1 MDFYNLLWIKR
12 IAEVDWGS
20 LITLISLIRDFMLFQ
35 PRKFF
40 ENLLKPPRTVA
51 QQLLLIISYCLCKF
65 RCVILRCPVAMHP
78 YISSDGDKLRALAVC
93 MFLHIWS
100 WMFGKISC
108 VSALTWETFCTG
120 NYSQKQAHI
129 IFQYLPPQC
138 LQFMLSP
145 FKTFQCSSL
154 HICRKFR
161 AINSALAKDMHFF
174 FYYSASSIL
183 VSTESKCISPIGSWD
198 RVAKV
203 NGYLVVG

>member
-1 MDFYNLLWIKR
+1 MPGCDASIHQLRRRQATSSCSLYVSPHMKLDVWKDFLCFR
-12 IAEVDWGS
+12 PHM
-20 LITLISLIRDFMLFQ
+20 RDFL
-35 PRKFF
+35 
-40 ENLLKPPRTVA
+40 
-51 QQLLLIISYCLCKF
+51 YW
-65 RCVILRCPVAMHP
+65 
-78 YISSDGDKLRALAVC
+78 D
-93 MFLHIWS
+93 
-100 WMFGKISC
+100 
-108 VSALTWETFCTG
+108 
-120 NYSQKQAHI
+120 YSQKQAHS